1 MTINEIKK
9 VFEAESILNSN
20 LYRNGM
26 CPSDLSVDEY
36 ASDIANIINDEG
48 YKKELIE
55 ENEMG

>member
-1 MTINEIKK
+1 
-9 VFEAESILNSN
+9 
-20 LYRNGM
+20 M